1 MTAPSNSVPQP
12 VLTVAGEK
20 LFQTIVSQIV
30 SMKREMPEPFWSST
44 SWRRTMRPA
53 TNSWMMVMRH
63 TLDLM
68 SLGSP
73 YMPVIT

>member
-1 MTAPSNSVPQP
+1 MDQGDDGA
-12 VLTVAGEK
+12 LELGAAAGVDGGREK

-53 TNSWMMVMRH
+53 TNSWMMVMSW
-63 TLDLM
+63 T
-68 SLGSP
+68 
-73 YMPVIT
+73 